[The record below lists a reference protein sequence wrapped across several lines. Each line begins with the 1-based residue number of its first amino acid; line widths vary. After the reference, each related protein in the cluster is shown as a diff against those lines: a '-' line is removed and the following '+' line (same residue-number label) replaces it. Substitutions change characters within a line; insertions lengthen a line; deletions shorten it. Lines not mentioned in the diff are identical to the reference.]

1 MKKTKFLRYSH
12 SKLNQVVWHYAELKK
27 VGDGVYTYL
36 RQKDPYREEDDMI
49 AIVLQLENVFFE
61 QGAYSRRHL
70 SGKNV
75 TAAGTEFLANFHS
88 NIELTM
94 QEGRHLQLLFVR
106 IYEELGHD
114 AGPLIRYR
122 EERQLRL
129 QQEAEEQKR
138 RKEYLQ
144 RQAEEQ
150 QRMHLQQAGN
160 RVPRRRV
167 HLLRGFYR
175 AVQTRTDSHTAPHAR
190 DSAPERDRTLP
201 KQYPSQTHER
211 QSLPEAQRMLCF
223 GRSPVRKTHQDN
235 GFECDIET
243 HAIMIVCNICGGT
256 DIDVPPLSFP
266 SEILQT
272 NHFVHSSI

>member
-49 AIVLQLENVFFE
+49 AIVLQLENIFFE

-94 QEGRHLQLLFVR
+94 REGRHLQLLFVR

-160 RVPRRRV
+160 RFLAGEFISCEDFIGLCKLERIPIPLRTHGTLHRSVIELSRNSIRHRRTKGKASPKLNGCFALV
-167 HLLRGFYR
+167 EALYEKL
-175 AVQTRTDSHTAPHAR
+175 TKTMDSNAT
-190 DSAPERDRTLP
+190 
-201 KQYPSQTHER
+201 
-211 QSLPEAQRMLCF
+211 
-223 GRSPVRKTHQDN
+223 
-235 GFECDIET
+235 
-243 HAIMIVCNICGGT
+243 
-256 DIDVPPLSFP
+256 
-266 SEILQT
+266 
-272 NHFVHSSI
+272 